1 VVDLL
6 RSAEMGCD
14 VSAVTITGGERE
26 RLIGRGSGPNWSVPK
41 RNLMADVQVLLER
54 RDLKIARA
62 LPHARSPVREL
73 MDVRVAAGGPV
84 KTGADG
90 CGERR
95 RCQSRFVILI
105 ELPNAQKWRP
115 AAPAQGARSPMMR
128 IRSDLSGA

>member
-1 VVDLL
+1 MVDLL

-62 LPHARSPVREL
+62 LPHAGSLVREL
-73 MDVRVAAGGPV
+73 MDVRMTPGAAGGRV
-84 KTGADG
+84 KMGADG
-90 CGERR
+90 CGEHDDLVIALALACWRAKQAGPGRIVFGTRR
-95 RCQSRFVILI
+95 LF
-105 ELPNAQKWRP
+105 
-115 AAPAQGARSPMMR
+115 
-128 IRSDLSGA
+128 